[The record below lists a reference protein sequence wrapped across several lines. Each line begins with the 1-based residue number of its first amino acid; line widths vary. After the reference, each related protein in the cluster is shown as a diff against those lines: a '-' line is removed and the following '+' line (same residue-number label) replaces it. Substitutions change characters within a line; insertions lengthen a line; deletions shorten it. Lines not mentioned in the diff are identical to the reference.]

1 MIDLEP
7 ACDTITVVLAT
18 VRDDQLNR
26 ASPCREY
33 KVGQVIDHLDEVS
46 LLYTAV
52 ARHHIGETGGTDTG
66 SVGAHLTPGWRGA
79 MAEHL
84 RALGT
89 AWADPAA
96 WTGTTA
102 IFGLELSNELWGR
115 IVLTEIVV
123 HGWDVAQGTGQSFDL
138 PERTLRA
145 VLDHVAAFVPNS
157 PVPDVFGPPVG
168 VRSDAKLLDQ
178 IVAITGRI
186 P

>member
-1 MIDLEP
+1 MIDLLP
-7 ACDTITVVLAT
+7 ACDPITVVLAT
-18 VRDDQLNR
+18 VRDDQLDS

-33 KVGQVIDHLDEVS
+33 NIGQVIEHVDDVCQ
-46 LLYTAV
+46 LYTAV
-52 ARHHIGETGGTDTG
+52 ARHDISETSGTDFG
-66 SVGAHLTPGWRGA
+66 SVGASLTPGWRTA

-96 WTGTTA
+96 WTGTTV

-115 IVLTEIVV
+115 IALTEIVV
-123 HGWDVAQGTGQSFDL
+123 HGWDVAMGTGQSFDL

-145 VLDHVAAFVPNS
+145 ILEHVAAFVPHS
-157 PVPDVFGPPVG
+157 PVPDVFGPPVE
-168 VRSDAKLLDQ
+168 VRPEARLLDQ